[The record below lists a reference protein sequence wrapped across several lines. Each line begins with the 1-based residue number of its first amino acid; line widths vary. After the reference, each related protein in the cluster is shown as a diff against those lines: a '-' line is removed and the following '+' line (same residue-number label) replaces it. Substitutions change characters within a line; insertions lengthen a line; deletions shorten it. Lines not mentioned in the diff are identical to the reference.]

1 MNAKPLWQDV
11 FRLWVICFATSLV
24 IYAPLLADPLVRHDD
39 FPALLG
45 HKHMAYQ
52 KALDEGRW
60 LNYWW
65 QLRPI
70 FWPSQ
75 VSFVLYILA
84 WSIFSASSSVI
95 MLGRDAP
102 VWFKGFFALFVA
114 LSIPAFKIVLWF
126 NTLLPGVW
134 VITIFALLVVFLPH
148 RTSLALLFVGV
159 PLSFMAYTTYP
170 FLLMTLVVMSRKAP
184 QTYKSLMITLAVFFA
199 SLAVALL
206 SVYSLNYFYHGV
218 FGIPIAEWRTPTEV
232 KTIEDLIANLGKLKL
247 YLQGTVKQFGGGVDR
262 NGGIL
267 LLFVAIA
274 WGILFRQQPFVAV
287 SILAAVLAGLAP
299 LLAKSV
305 MSGVLVPVRA
315 FGWIWLLFGLTF
327 TVATLN
333 LSKTPGR
340 VASIAR
346 IAILCILLVKLT
358 LFIKLTYVVMPP
370 WQQTTRGIVADV
382 PEGTE
387 TIHVYGHYLG
397 LNGAV
402 RAGIQHSRGLRL
414 RLTYLTGAE
423 VFICQETP
431 KSCEDVDP
439 PFHPRTWTH
448 VPIVETVGKHTFVL
462 LPPPPIG
469 P

>member
-1 MNAKPLWQDV
+1 MNAKPLWQDL
-11 FRLWVICFATSLV
+11 FRLWVICFTASLV
-24 IYAPLLADPLVRHDD
+24 IYAPLLSDPLVRHDD

-45 HKHMAYQ
+45 HKRIAYF

-65 QLRPI
+65 QFRPV

-75 VSFVLYILA
+75 VNFVLYILA

-95 MLGRDAP
+95 VLGRDAP
-102 VWFKGFFALFVA
+102 VWFKGFFALFVV
-114 LSIPAFKIVLWF
+114 LSIPAFKIMLWF
-126 NTLLPGVW
+126 NTLLLGVW

-148 RTSLALLFVGV
+148 RASLALLFVGV

-170 FLLMTLVVMSRKAP
+170 FLLMTLVVMSHKAP
-184 QTYKSLMITLAVFFA
+184 QTYKSLAITLAVFFA

-247 YLQGTVKQFGGGVDR
+247 YLHDTVKQFGAGVER

-267 LLFVAIA
+267 LVLVAIA
-274 WGILFRQQPFVAV
+274 WGILFSQQPFVAV

-327 TVATLN
+327 TLATLN

-340 VASIAR
+340 MASIAR
-346 IAILCILLVKLT
+346 IAIMCIMMLKLSH
-358 LFIKLTYVVMPP
+358 FVNLTYIVIPP
-370 WQQTTRGIVADV
+370 WQQTTRGIAAEI

-387 TIHVYGHYLG
+387 TIHIYGHYSG
-397 LNGAV
+397 LNGAY
-402 RAGIQHSRGLRL
+402 RAGIQHFRGLRL

-423 VFICQETP
+423 VFACQETP
-431 KSCEDVDP
+431 ESCEDVDP
-439 PFHPRTWTH
+439 PFQPRTWTH
-448 VPIVETVGKHTFVL
+448 VPIVETIGKQAFIL
-462 LPPPPIG
+462 LPPAPMG